1 MDEINQIAVE
11 KRLLFLREEHRD
23 LDIAIEQLAHGAH
36 HDQLR
41 LGRMKKRKLALKD
54 EIPYLESQLVPD
66 IIA

>member
-11 KRLLFLREEHRD
+11 KRLLILREEHRD
-23 LDIAIEQLAHGAH
+23 LDIAIGQLAEGAH

-54 EIPYLESQLVPD
+54 EILYLESQLVPD

>member
-54 EIPYLESQLVPD
+54 EILYLESQLVPD

>member
-1 MDEINQIAVE
+1 MDEINQIEIE
-11 KRLLFLREEHRD
+11 KRLMSLREEHRD
-23 LDIAIEQLAHGAH
+23 LDIAIEQMVVAPH

-54 EIPYLESQLVPD
+54 EIRYVESQLVPD

>member
-1 MDEINQIAVE
+1 MDEINQIEIE
-11 KRLLFLREEHRD
+11 KRLLSLREEHRD
-23 LDIAIEQLAHGAH
+23 LDIAIEQMVQAPH

-54 EIPYLESQLVPD
+54 EIRYVESQLVPD

>member
-1 MDEINQIAVE
+1 MDEINQIEIE
-11 KRLLFLREEHRD
+11 KKLLSLREEHRD
-23 LDIAIEQLAHGAH
+23 LDVAIEQMSQAPH

-54 EIPYLESQLVPD
+54 EILYVESQLVPD

>member
-1 MDEINQIAVE
+1 MDEINQIAIE

-23 LDIAIEQLAHGAH
+23 LDIAIEQLAHGVH

-54 EIPYLESQLVPD
+54 EILYLESQLVPD

>member
-1 MDEINQIAVE
+1 MDEINQIEIE
-11 KRLLFLREEHRD
+11 KRLHSLREEHRD
-23 LDIAIEQLAHGAH
+23 LDVAIGQMVLAPH

-54 EIPYLESQLVPD
+54 EILYIESQLVPD